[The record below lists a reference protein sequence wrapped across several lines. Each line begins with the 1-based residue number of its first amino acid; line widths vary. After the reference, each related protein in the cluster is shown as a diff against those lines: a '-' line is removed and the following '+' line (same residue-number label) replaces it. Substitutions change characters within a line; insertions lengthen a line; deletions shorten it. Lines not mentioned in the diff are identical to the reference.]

1 MAPAFARLVQE
12 TPVHLRTGNV
22 FKFLSEYGGNLGQAT
37 VEKVIASF
45 VREANIAV
53 GSTKTATAHDLR
65 RSFGNRWALKVMPQ
79 VLQQMMRHS
88 DIQTTMRF
96 YVDLKASDLG
106 EVIYEADADI
116 RPA

>member
-1 MAPAFARLVQE
+1 M
-12 TPVHLRTGNV
+12 
-22 FKFLSEYGGNLGQAT
+22 
-37 VEKVIASF
+37 IASF
-45 VREANIAV
+45 GKEANIKV

-106 EVIYEADADI
+106 EVIYQAQGTEK
-116 RPA
+116 RPKSQKAGQESEFSGGK